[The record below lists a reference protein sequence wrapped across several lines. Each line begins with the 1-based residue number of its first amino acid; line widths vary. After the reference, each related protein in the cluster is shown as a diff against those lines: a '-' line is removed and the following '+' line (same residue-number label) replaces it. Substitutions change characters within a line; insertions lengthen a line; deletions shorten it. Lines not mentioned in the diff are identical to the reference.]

1 MAVKEPWNIYEG
13 YPVNCD
19 CETREMGLNNIAN
32 WGAIAGNSIDYQYNG
47 LGNVIFA
54 IYKTDGVTA
63 FTLNYQYDGLG
74 NVIRIITT

>member
-19 CETREMGLNNIAN
+19 CETQEMGLNNIAN

-47 LGNVIFA
+47 LGNVILA
-54 IYKTDGVTA
+54 IYKKDGVTA